1 MVEIT
6 SPSVVYT
13 KECFLT
19 PYYRVTNLE
28 TASVPAYSGRQIQAT
43 SESQIEHP
51 KIITA
56 FMYIPKKNYFLI
68 NLEMRNRLGDVAAVS
83 HILAEASIEILTG
96 SFTRGGGGKP
106 GTWQVFVQPL
116 NGNLSSDDLKR
127 LLLSCPDVMGC
138 QIKESREGLLV
149 DSVTFPIKISSGQR
163 AMIIRNDVWNSMLK
177 RTREKFGSGGDV
189 IIYEQG
195 NMAGRM
201 TGKELLS
208 ALGKDFLTQQLD
220 QVVAMYQALGWGKA
234 KILSFVHSP
243 LALTIRMWDS
253 AECMGQK
260 SDKPTGHFIRGHI
273 VGVVE
278 EMFGIECKC
287 AETSCLARGN
297 PYCEFVLEEKK
308 RGISK

>member
-1 MVEIT
+1 
-6 SPSVVYT
+6 
-13 KECFLT
+13 
-19 PYYRVTNLE
+19 
-28 TASVPAYSGRQIQAT
+28 
-43 SESQIEHP
+43 
-51 KIITA
+51 
-56 FMYIPKKNYFLI
+56 MYIPKKNYFLL
-68 NLEMRNRLGDVAAVS
+68 NLELRNRLGDVAAVS
-83 HILAEASIEILTG
+83 HILAENGIEILTG
-96 SFTRGGGGKP
+96 SFTRGAGSRP
-106 GTWQVFVQPL
+106 GTWQVFVVPV
-116 NGNLSSDDLKR
+116 NTSISSEDLKR
-127 LLLSCPDVMGC
+127 LMLSCPDVVGC

-201 TGKELLS
+201 SGKELLQ

-220 QVVAMYQALGWGKA
+220 QVISMYQALGWGKA
-234 KILSFVHSP
+234 KVINFVHSP
-243 LALTIRMWDS
+243 MALTIRMWDS

-273 VGVVE
+273 VGHVE

-287 AETSCLARGN
+287 QETSCLARGN

-308 RGISK
+308 RGL

>member
-1 MVEIT
+1 M
-6 SPSVVYT
+6 PS
-13 KECFLT
+13 
-19 PYYRVTNLE
+19 
-28 TASVPAYSGRQIQAT
+28 YSGRQQSVT
-43 SESQIEHP
+43 DSQSEHP

-56 FMYIPKKNYFLI
+56 FMYIPKKNYFLL
-68 NLEMRNRLGDVAAVS
+68 NLELRNRLGDVAAVS
-83 HILAEASIEILTG
+83 HILAENGIEILTQLLHQG
-96 SFTRGGGGKP
+96 LWERP
-106 GTWQVFVQPL
+106 GTWQVFVMPV
-116 NGNLSSDDLKR
+116 NTNFSSEDLKR
-127 LLLSCPDVMGC
+127 LLFSCPDVVGC
-138 QIKESREGLLV
+138 QIKDSREGLLV
-149 DSVTFPIKISSGQR
+149 DSITFPIKISSGQR

-201 TGKELLS
+201 TGKELLV

-234 KILSFVHSP
+234 KVLSFVHSP

-260 SDKPTGHFIRGHI
+260 SDKPTGHFIRGHV

-287 AETSCLARGN
+287 EETVA
-297 PYCEFVLEEKK
+297 
-308 RGISK
+308 

>member
-1 MVEIT
+1 
-6 SPSVVYT
+6 
-13 KECFLT
+13 
-19 PYYRVTNLE
+19 LE
-28 TASVPAYSGRQIQAT
+28 STSVPAYSARQQA
-43 SESQIEHP
+43 SAESQAEHP

-68 NLEMRNRLGDVAAVS
+68 NLELRNRLGDLAAVTK
-83 HILAEASIEILTG
+83 ILADSSIEILTC
-96 SFTRGGGGKP
+96 SFTRGGGGRP
-106 GTWQVFVQPL
+106 GTWQVFVQPV
-116 NGNLSSDDLKR
+116 GGSMSAEDLKR
-127 LLLSCPDVMGC
+127 LLISCPDVVGC
-138 QIKESREGLLV
+138 QIKESRDGLLV

-163 AMIIRNDVWNSMLK
+163 AIIIRNDVWNSMLQ

-201 TGKELLS
+201 TGKELLG
-208 ALGKDFLTQQLD
+208 ALGRGFLTQQLD

-234 KILSFVHSP
+234 RILTFNQSP
-243 LALTIRMWDS
+243 LSLAIRMWES

-278 EMFGIECKC
+278 EIFGMECKC
-287 AETSCLARGN
+287 VETSCLARNGQF
-297 PYCEFVLEEKK
+297 CEFLLEEKK
-308 RGISK
+308 RTLAK

>member
-1 MVEIT
+1 M
-6 SPSVVYT
+6 
-13 KECFLT
+13 
-19 PYYRVTNLE
+19 
-28 TASVPAYSGRQIQAT
+28 PAYSVKQQSA
-43 SESQIEHP
+43 SEVHEEHP

-56 FMYIPKKNYFLI
+56 FMYIPKKSYFLL
-68 NLEMRNRLGDVAAVS
+68 NLEMRNRLGDLAAVS
-83 HILAEASIEILTG
+83 KVLADANIEILTG

-116 NGNLSSDDLKR
+116 VGNLGIEDLKR
-127 LLLSCPDVMGC
+127 LLLSIPDVVGC
-138 QIKESREGLLV
+138 QVKESRDGLLV

-163 AMIIRNDVWNSMLK
+163 AMVIRNDVWNSMLQ

-201 TGKELLS
+201 SGKELLA
-208 ALGKDFLTQQLD
+208 ALGRSFLTQQLD

-234 KILSFVHSP
+234 KILNFTQSP
-243 LALTIRMWDS
+243 LALAMRMWES

-273 VGVVE
+273 VGHLE
-278 EMFGIECKC
+278 EIFGVECKC
-287 AETSCLARGN
+287 VETSCLARGN
-297 PYCEFVLEEKK
+297 PYCEFLLEEKK
-308 RGISK
+308 RTSVR